1 MPHPLR
7 VFGGGSSRVRIPSEM
22 TDLTTFLSHL
32 CLSEAELRKIWWF
45 RGRMYKDFAVPSKS
59 GKPRIISSP
68 DRRLKMLQRMIAP
81 LLNQIYSPRNPVHG
95 FVPDRSVRTNA
106 ASHLKSKFVVNL
118 DVERFFPSISE
129 NRVAGLLKAVGVD
142 ESVSTVVARLCTNQG
157 VLPQGAPTSPVLSNM
172 VCFKLDKEL
181 QAIAKAAHCIY
192 TRYADDVTFSSYQP
206 PGGLFAE
213 GVPQT
218 GTFSSDLLAPRL
230 LEAFTNNGFKLNP
243 AKSHYGDKYSRRIV
257 TGLKINSGL
266 NVDRRFVRNIRS
278 ALYSIETIGLA
289 PAQKKFEDGYGGKT
303 TLAKHLK
310 GKISWLGSVKGQADP
325 VFRATAARYNLSFPT
340 EPIRVS
346 PTRAQIRERAIWV
359 IEHFEGKFA
368 QGSAFFLK
376 NVGLVTAAHCVEEAL
391 GAEIDVYHPSKPS
404 NVFKARVIRHHTHRD
419 LAILD
424 HEIPA
429 HEFFELEMATRAPA
443 LGDAMTAAGYPGYG
457 PGDSLNVRSGHIS
470 SFAVKS
476 AVPLI
481 EVTQKLTQGMSGGP
495 VLDTDDRVAGV
506 IHKGGPEEGRDFAVH
521 IDALIAWLD
530 GR

>member
-7 VFGGGSSRVRIPSEM
+7 AFGGVSFRVRLPTEM
-22 TDLTTFLSHL
+22 TDIGTLLGHL

-45 RGRMYKDFAVPSKS
+45 RGRMYKDFSVPSKS
-59 GKPRIISSP
+59 GKPRIISAP
-68 DRRLKMLQRMIAP
+68 DRRLKMLQRTIAP
-81 LLNQIYSPRNPVHG
+81 LLDQIYSPRNPVHG

-106 ASHLKSKFVVNL
+106 TSHLKSKFVVNL

-142 ESVSTVVARLCTNQG
+142 ESVAIVVARLCTNQG

-192 TRYADDVTFSSYQP
+192 TRYADDITFSSYQP

-213 GVPQT
+213 GVPPT
-218 GTFSSDLLAPRL
+218 GNFASDLLAPRL
-230 LEAFTNNGFKLNP
+230 VEAFTNNGFKLNP
-243 AKSHYGDKYSRRIV
+243 AKSHYGDKNSRRIV

-278 ALYSIETIGLA
+278 TLYSIETIGIV
-289 PAQKKFEDGYGGKT
+289 PAQKKFEDEHGGKCD
-303 TLAKHLK
+303 LAQHLK
-310 GKISWLGSVKGQADP
+310 GKISWLASVKGQSDP
-325 VFRATAARYNLSFPT
+325 IFRATAARYNSSFT
-340 EPIRVS
+340 TQPIKVS
-346 PTRAQIRERAIWV
+346 PTRAQIRSRAVWV

-376 NVGLVTAAHCVEEAL
+376 DVGLVTAAHCVEEAL

-404 NVFKARVIRHHTHRD
+404 NGFKAKVRQHHTVRD

-424 HEIPA
+424 HNIPA
-429 HEFFELEMATRAPA
+429 HEFFEFEMATRAPS
-443 LGDAMTAAGYPGYG
+443 LGDALTAAGYPGYG

-470 SFAVKS
+470 SFSVKS

-495 VLDTDDRVAGV
+495 VLDEEDKVAGV

-521 IDALIAWLD
+521 IDALTAWLD

>member
-7 VFGGGSSRVRIPSEM
+7 VFGGVSFRVRIPSEM
-22 TDLTTFLSHL
+22 TDLTTFLGHL

-45 RGRMYKDFAVPSKS
+45 RGRMYKDFPLFSKS
-59 GKPRIISSP
+59 GKSRIISAP
-68 DRRLKMLQRMIAP
+68 DRRLKMLQRTIAP
-81 LLNQIYSPRNPVHG
+81 LLDQIYSPRNPVHG

-106 ASHLKSKFVVNL
+106 TSHLKSKFVVNL

-129 NRVAGLLKAVGVD
+129 NRVAGLLKAVGID
-142 ESVSTVVARLCTNQG
+142 ESVAVVVARLCTNQG

-192 TRYADDVTFSSYQP
+192 TRYADDITFSSYQP

-213 GVPQT
+213 GVPPT
-218 GTFSSDLLAPRL
+218 GNFVPDLLSPRL
-230 LEAFTNNGFKLNP
+230 IGAFTNNGFKLNP
-243 AKSHYGDKYSRRIV
+243 SKSHYGDKHSRRIV

-278 ALYSIETIGLA
+278 TLYSIETLGA
-289 PAQKKFEDGYGGKT
+289 DTAQKKFEVEYGGKCR
-303 TLAKHLK
+303 LSQHLK
-310 GKISWLGSVKGQADP
+310 GEISWLGSVKGQSDP
-325 VFRATAARYNLSFPT
+325 IFRAIAARFKSSFPT
-340 EPIRVS
+340 QPIKVS
-346 PTRAQIRERAIWV
+346 PTRAQIRSRAVWV

-376 NVGLVTAAHCVEEAL
+376 DVGLVTAAHCIEEAL
-391 GAEIDVYHPSKPS
+391 GQEIDVYHPSKPS
-404 NVFKARVIRHHTHRD
+404 NVFKARVRQHHTVRD

-429 HEFFELEMATRAPA
+429 HEFFELEMVTRAPS
-443 LGDAMTAAGYPGYG
+443 LGDALTAVGYPGYG

-476 AVPLI
+476 AVPLV

-495 VLDTDDRVAGV
+495 VLDEDDKVAGV
-506 IHKGGPEEGRDFAVH
+506 IHKGGPDEGRDFAVH
-521 IDALIAWLD
+521 IDALTAWLD
-530 GR
+530 GC